1 MNLFSLRIYLLFLKI
16 KMKKVKPKKYLGQH
30 FLNDENISQKIV
42 QLLEN
47 KQNYFLEIGPGT
59 GVLTKYLIKKNSD
72 FSLIEIDSEC
82 VNFLVSNYPKTKNKI
97 LEIDFLKLNLANNFP
112 KKISVIGN
120 FPYNISS
127 QIFFKILENKNQI
140 IETVGMV
147 QMEVAE
153 RIVALSGK
161 KRGILSVF
169 TQAFYNIK
177 YCMTVNPN
185 VFIPPP
191 KVKSA
196 VIKLTRND
204 RTSLA
209 CDENLFFKI
218 VKTAFNQRRKTLKNA
233 LKTFILQN
241 TFEVNNLLK
250 LRAEDLSVED
260 FITLTFNAENN

>member
-1 MNLFSLRIYLLFLKI
+1 M
-16 KMKKVKPKKYLGQH
+16 
-30 FLNDENISQKIV
+30 
-42 QLLEN
+42 
-47 KQNYFLEIGPGT
+47 
-59 GVLTKYLIKKNSD
+59 
-72 FSLIEIDSEC
+72 
-82 VNFLVSNYPKTKNKI
+82 
-97 LEIDFLKLNLANNFP
+97 
-112 KKISVIGN
+112 IGN
-120 FPYNISS
+120 FTYNISS

-161 KRGILSVF
+161 KRGILSVL

-250 LRAEDLSVED
+250 LRAEDLSVEN
-260 FITLTFNAENN
+260 FITLTLNAENN

>member
-1 MNLFSLRIYLLFLKI
+1 
-16 KMKKVKPKKYLGQH
+16 
-30 FLNDENISQKIV
+30 
-42 QLLEN
+42 
-47 KQNYFLEIGPGT
+47 
-59 GVLTKYLIKKNSD
+59 
-72 FSLIEIDSEC
+72 
-82 VNFLVSNYPKTKNKI
+82 
-97 LEIDFLKLNLANNFP
+97 
-112 KKISVIGN
+112 
-120 FPYNISS
+120 
-127 QIFFKILENKNQI
+127 
-140 IETVGMV
+140 
-147 QMEVAE
+147 
-153 RIVALSGK
+153 
-161 KRGILSVF
+161 
-169 TQAFYNIK
+169 
-177 YCMTVNPN
+177 MTVNPN
-185 VFIPPP
+185 VFTPQP